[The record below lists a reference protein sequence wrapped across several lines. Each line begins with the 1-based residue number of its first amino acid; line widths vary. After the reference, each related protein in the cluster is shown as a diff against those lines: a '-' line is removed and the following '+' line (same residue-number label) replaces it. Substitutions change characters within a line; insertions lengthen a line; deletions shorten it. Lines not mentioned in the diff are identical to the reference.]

1 MPIIRSL
8 AMASATISRYRGSK
22 MWSGRN
28 TFGKSTTFGSGNNG
42 SKSDIGDQLSAFNA
56 QRFGQLA
63 ASFATKPT
71 EPRKH
76 EESIPCS
83 FNLFAFFVVLRVFV
97 TSWLHFVV

>member
-42 SKSDIGDQLSAFNA
+42 SKSDIGDQLSMFNA

-63 ASFATKPT
+63 ASLPRS
-71 EPRKH
+71 PRKH
-76 EESIPCS
+76 EESISCS
-83 FNLFAFFVVLRVFV
+83 FNLFVFFVALRVFV